1 MPGYGPRNASRL
13 LCVVQGTSVDAQ
25 AIWPVMN
32 HQATH
37 GIGKAPKPFG
47 ATYAE
52 HRRIFGEKQAERVR
66 IRKVK
71 RELVKLFKEIFA

>member
-1 MPGYGPRNASRL
+1 MILERYQTNMGPRPYSKNY
-13 LCVVQGTSVDAQ
+13 V
-25 AIWPVMN
+25 
-32 HQATH
+32 
-37 GIGKAPKPFG
+37 
-47 ATYAE
+47 E